1 MSFKRV
7 LLPIDGSPVSL
18 HAIRVGLEMAVAL
31 GAQVATVFAV
41 EPAMGCSGDV
51 RLDDEE
57 LLLLGKQ
64 DDTQVMAAIG
74 ADTTLPADAEHFV
87 EVGHAADVINKIAK
101 AWADDLI
108 VMGSHG
114 RGGLGRVVLGSV
126 SESVVR
132 HAPCP
137 VLIVRGKE

>member
-1 MSFKRV
+1 MSFKKI
-7 LLPIDGSPVSL
+7 LLPVDGSPISL
-18 HAIRVGLEMAVAL
+18 HAVRVGLEMARAL
-31 GAQVATVFAV
+31 GAQVATVFVV
-41 EPAMGCSGDV
+41 EPEMGCSGEV

-64 DDTQVMAAIG
+64 DDAQVMALLRG
-74 ADTTLPADAEHFV
+74 DTTVPDDAEHFV
-87 EVGHAADVINKIAK
+87 LVGHAADIINKIAREWS
-101 AWADDLI
+101 ADLI
-108 VMGSHG
+108 VVGSHG